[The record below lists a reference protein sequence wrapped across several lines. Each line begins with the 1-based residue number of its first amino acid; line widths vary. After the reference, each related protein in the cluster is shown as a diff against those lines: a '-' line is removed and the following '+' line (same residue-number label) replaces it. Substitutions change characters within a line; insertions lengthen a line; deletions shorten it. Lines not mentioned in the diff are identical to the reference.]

1 MKKIRKSLSLIPQKF
16 LGAFGADF
24 TITRSDVFM
33 TFAAVSKNIRPVQP
47 TSRRSKQT
55 IHLRSNSELVQDV
68 LRGRAVVARGAAAV
82 MIFQIKMSARRR
94 REFFLS
100 KRRPRVDF
108 LLKNHRRG
116 TSPNT
121 IFLKE
126 NPFWEGF
133 ASKIFAP
140 AARFKKYYI

>member
-1 MKKIRKSLSLIPQKF
+1 MKKIRKSLSQIPQKF

-68 LRGRAVVARGAAAV
+68 LRGRAVVAAEEV
-82 MIFQIKMSARRR
+82 RR
-94 REFFLS
+94 LQ
-100 KRRPRVDF
+100 
-108 LLKNHRRG
+108 N
-116 TSPNT
+116 
-121 IFLKE
+121 
-126 NPFWEGF
+126 GF
-133 ASKIFAP
+133 SFRKIVFGEVP
-140 AARFKKYYI
+140 PQ